1 MPRILELLDYKGIRA
16 TFFVTAILARQYPWL
31 PEAIL
36 SGGHE
41 LASHGLD
48 HSRLD
53 KMPAKEAVENIAES
67 LEILREHGE
76 VVSFRAP
83 NLQLPG
89 EIVERLPQLGVRVD
103 SSIAV
108 YKPGHPKVPHWRGSL
123 LRLPAT
129 ATSSTIR
136 LPGFLAVRTTLPGN
150 RGFHV
155 LFYHPWEFT
164 RIARKP
170 FYRPDIWIRTGDYA
184 LRMLSRVIDV
194 ARARGYR
201 FALVREAPGLCKNG
215 GGA

>member
-1 MPRILELLDYKGIRA
+1 MPRILELLDYKGVKA

-31 PEAIL
+31 SEAIL
-36 SGGHE
+36 SRGHE

-48 HSRLD
+48 HGRLD
-53 KMPAKEAVENIAES
+53 EMPTKEAVENIAAS
-67 LEILREHGE
+67 LEILREYGE
-76 VVSFRAP
+76 VTSFRAP

-89 EIVERLPQLGVRVD
+89 EIVERLPLLGIRVD
-103 SSIAV
+103 SSVAV
-108 YKPGHPKVPHWRGSL
+108 YKPGHPKTPYWQGSL

-136 LPGFLAVRTTLPGN
+136 LPGFIAVKLTLPED
-150 RGFHV
+150 RRFHV

-170 FYRPDIWIRTGDYA
+170 FYRPDIWFRTGDYA

-201 FALVREAPGLCKNG
+201 FALMREAPGLCESE